1 MDNRP
6 LYEIGGMKMV
16 VNKENMT
23 NMLNEMIDRES
34 ANINGTHSD
43 DINNMD
49 IYLKG
54 YVRALKNL
62 LFIISV
68 NGE

>member
-1 MDNRP
+1 
-6 LYEIGGMKMV
+6 MV
-16 VNKENMT
+16 VNKENMIG
-23 NMLNEMIDRES
+23 MLNEMINREED
-34 ANINGTHSD
+34 NIRSD
-43 DINNMD
+43 DINETD

-62 LFIISV
+62 LFMVSV